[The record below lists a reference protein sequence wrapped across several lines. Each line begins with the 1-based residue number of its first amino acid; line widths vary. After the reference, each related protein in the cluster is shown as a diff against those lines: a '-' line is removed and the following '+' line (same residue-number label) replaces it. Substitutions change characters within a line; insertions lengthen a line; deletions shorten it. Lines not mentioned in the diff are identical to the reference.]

1 MELCELIN
9 QIHEAMGRELS
20 DEYLAS
26 NGCSTREEVG
36 IGEYLYGIV
45 MCPISWVL
53 PYLEELNELRSK
65 NRKD

>member
-1 MELCELIN
+1 
-9 QIHEAMGRELS
+9 MGRELS

-26 NGCSTREEVG
+26 KGCSAREEVG
-36 IGEYLYGIV
+36 IGEYPYGIV